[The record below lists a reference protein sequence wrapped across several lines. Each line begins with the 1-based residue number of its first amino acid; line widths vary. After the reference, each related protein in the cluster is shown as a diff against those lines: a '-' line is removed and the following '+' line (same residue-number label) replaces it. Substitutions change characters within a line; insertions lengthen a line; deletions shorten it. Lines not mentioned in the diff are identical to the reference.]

1 MKTREQREIELH
13 KKLAVDYFNIREK
26 HLNGAY
32 YNLVWTNFMLDMVG
46 CKPKKV
52 LDYGCGSALFYPYL
66 RKKFPKMKYTGIDL
80 SPDMLKVAKSKFK
93 KEKFIEANAEHLPF
107 DKNSF
112 DFVIG
117 RGILH
122 HLHNSENGVKEVSR
136 VLKKNGLFLVSE
148 THSNIFADILRK
160 IAKKST
166 EHFDHEHKE
175 FTKKEFELMFLEN
188 KMEIIKMKSFGFLAF
203 PFGLPDIM
211 RILRIMPHS
220 LFKFLVKLDFIIE
233 KIPILNKLS
242 WHLIVVARKK

>member
-13 KKLAVDYFNIREK
+13 KKLADKYFNIREK
-26 HLNGAY
+26 HPNGAY
-32 YNLVWTNFMLDMVG
+32 YNNIWTNLMLGMVNEN
-46 CKPKKV
+46 PKKV
-52 LDYGCGSALFYPYL
+52 LDYGCGSALFYTYL
-66 RKKFPKMKYTGIDL
+66 RKKFPKMNYTGVDL

-93 KEKFIEANAEHLPF
+93 KEKFVEGNAEKLPF
-107 DKNSF
+107 ENNSF

-122 HLHNSENGVKEVSR
+122 HLHNSDNGVKEVSR
-136 VLKKNGLFLVSE
+136 VLKKGGLFLVSE

-175 FTKKEFELMFLEN
+175 FTKKEFERMFLSN
-188 KMEIIKMKSFGFLAF
+188 NMEIVKEKSFGYLAF

-211 RILRIMPHS
+211 RILRIMPNW
-220 LFKFLVKLDFIIE
+220 LFKILVKLDFAIE
-233 KIPILNKLS
+233 KIPILNKFS
-242 WHLIVVARKK
+242 WHIIVVARKN